1 MKRALT
7 GIVVALFFI
16 SLGHTGLL
24 NGPLFLD
31 ACGRLAKFSKDLFP
45 PDWESLPVLL
55 RAMAE
60 TVEIAFAGTLIG
72 FLIALPL
79 AFLASRTFFSWRVR
93 ESARFFIGAIRTVPS
108 ILYGVI
114 FVVAFG
120 LGPAAGVMGV
130 ALYTVG
136 YLGKFFYE
144 TFEGVDPEMYEAVQA
159 TGANRLQIFR
169 FVVLPETANAV
180 ISQILFM
187 FEYNIRAS
195 SILGFVGAGGIG
207 YYMLGYV
214 QMLQYRSL
222 TTAILLTFAVVMLV
236 DAASLRIR
244 TALAHLDTRTH
255 RNPNPRV
262 RSS

>member
-1 MKRALT
+1 
-7 GIVVALFFI
+7 
-16 SLGHTGLL
+16 
-24 NGPLFLD
+24 
-31 ACGRLAKFSKDLFP
+31 
-45 PDWESLPVLL
+45 
-55 RAMAE
+55 
-60 TVEIAFAGTLIG
+60 
-72 FLIALPL
+72 
-79 AFLASRTFFSWRVR
+79 VR
-93 ESARFFIGAIRTVPS
+93 EAARFFIGAIRTVPS